1 MNIENI
7 ISLEKQLHSL
17 GFENTGNF
25 LLKRIC
31 FNPGHFFL
39 PQKIEKGNEQLVFQF
54 FIEKDIKHDAYLLR
68 YYDATLQTE
77 LITANSIINDID
89 IVNLENLMKK
99 IDWKNAFDFSSKKQL
114 NWNDKA
120 SWEKELQLEA
130 VMENISRLEITEEG
144 FAIAAGLKLKY
155 WQGAPYQELFGSI
168 NPVKSKFDISQRF
181 YLFEGQVGIS
191 VDEAYRFLKNRLLEK
206 QIHLKKKQTNNQET
220 EETENDSQGPGNK
233 GLLKKKRGGNSKYSK
248 RSISV

>member
-31 FNPGHFFL
+31 FKPDHFFL
-39 PQKIEKGNEQLVFQF
+39 PQKIEKDNEQLVFQF
-54 FIEKDIKHDAYLLR
+54 FIEKDIKQDAYLLK
-68 YYDATLQTE
+68 YYDATLQAG
-77 LITANSIINDID
+77 LSANNSIINNID
-89 IVNLENLMKK
+89 IINLENLMKEV
-99 IDWKNAFDFSSKKQL
+99 DWKNAFDFSSKKQL

-144 FAIAAGLKLKY
+144 FAIAAGLKLRY
-155 WQGAPYQELFGSI
+155 WRGAPYQELFGNI
-168 NPVKSKFDISQRF
+168 NPVKNKSDISQRF

-206 QIHLKKKQTNNQET
+206 QIHLKRKHTNNQEAD
-220 EETENDSQGPGNK
+220 ETENESQGSDSK
-233 GLLKKKRGGNSKYSK
+233 GLLKKKRGVNSKYSK
-248 RSISV
+248 RNISV